1 MISIHSLQPNAL
13 VINCLIM
20 FFSPSRISRTILI
33 AKNDVA
39 KIKLMFIINIVKKI
53 RYVCFELLKLPSHCK
68 RQVLTSTIY
77 IYMYLQ
83 KKTLIFSEHAYYK
96 LTLIVR

>member
-1 MISIHSLQPNAL
+1 
-13 VINCLIM
+13 M

-53 RYVCFELLKLPSHCK
+53 RCVCFELLKLPSHCK
-68 RQVLTSTIY
+68 RQVLTST
-77 IYMYLQ
+77 L
-83 KKTLIFSEHAYYK
+83 HPHV
-96 LTLIVR
+96 LTEKNVNI